1 MIDRWD
7 FLDICIIFL
16 SSILHL
22 YCWRKWKWSF
32 AETDMINDIRKL
44 KQRKWPLFM
53 LQTCNWSRHIN
64 YHQRRH
70 ENDGQ
75 FSLSGTIAN
84 SFCYTNKTPTF
95 YPSKQLKI
103 IYTTYFLAF
112 GNLRCKAFLSSK
124 EITQCNTGETVL
136 YVPVNSKTAH
146 HPPPPPHSRTLSNS
160 PLYC

>member
-1 MIDRWD
+1 
-7 FLDICIIFL
+7 
-16 SSILHL
+16 
-22 YCWRKWKWSF
+22 
-32 AETDMINDIRKL
+32 
-44 KQRKWPLFM
+44 M
-53 LQTCNWSRHIN
+53 LQTCNWSRHIS
-64 YHQRRH
+64 YHQKRH

-146 HPPPPPHSRTLSNS
+146 HPPPPPLPDIIKFPAILLDGEMPHPLELQRVSNPPPPSRHVKAIVQNIFFH
-160 PLYC
+160 